1 MQLPKPPLVLAQ
13 GHNTGYLNK
22 EQRMEDQ
29 EVRAKWT
36 NETDMTVRKW
46 NRHDCEEP
54 GVYPWGIGTR
64 LPSSESER
72 APRELNI
79 LMGINT
85 KRDTMEI
92 ITGVIIKGENL
103 KPSPIRELGL
113 CDTGG
118 AIPTEIKTGEKPCVC
133 QITNM
138 PTVASPAYIPILSN
152 IIKFQVNISE
162 NILRWPRTKRSNKM
176 QQVGRKK
183 KIKLKLPNKGII
195 TSTEKYD
202 WTGENN

>member
-92 ITGVIIKGENL
+92 ITWVIIKGENL

-138 PTVASPAYIPILSN
+138 PTVASPAYIPILSSREMPHCN
-152 IIKFQVNISE
+152 PNISKLQSRCIMNSTSGGDRSE
-162 NILRWPRTKRSNKM
+162 LYLASIMWPKILFP
-176 QQVGRKK
+176 
-183 KIKLKLPNKGII
+183 
-195 TSTEKYD
+195 
-202 WTGENN
+202 

>member
-1 MQLPKPPLVLAQ
+1 MQPPKPPLVLAQ
-13 GHNTGYLNK
+13 GHNTGYLNT
-22 EQRMEDQ
+22 EWRMEDK
-29 EVRAKWT
+29 EVRAKW
-36 NETDMTVRKW
+36 
-46 NRHDCEEP
+46 NRHDRAEP

-64 LPSSESER
+64 LLSSESER

-103 KPSPIRELGL
+103 RLSPIGELGL

-118 AIPTEIKTGEKPCVC
+118 AIPTEIKTREKPCVC

-138 PTVASPAYIPILSN
+138 PTVASPAYIPILSSREMPHCN
-152 IIKFQVNISE
+152 PNISKHE
-162 NILRWPRTKRSNKM
+162 LHRWR
-176 QQVGRKK
+176 
-183 KIKLKLPNKGII
+183 
-195 TSTEKYD
+195 
-202 WTGENN
+202 W